1 MAVLFLRII
10 GIHTNI
16 QKDQDLNVTRYIIAY
31 LIKNAVQVRTNIE
44 LAGYLGMPHLG
55 LTETEMQKSIEILIV
70 LGGDGTILN
79 ASRIYSLWK
88 IPILGV
94 NLGHLGF
101 LSEIEVAD
109 IEDGIEKFLIGN
121 FHVEERMMLCANTI
135 RNGQTGENLY
145 ALNDIG
151 IARNSLSRMIH
162 IEVYINDNYVDRY
175 PADGFIVS
183 SPTGSTAYSL
193 SAGGPII
200 SPNMHCLLLTPICPH
215 TLHSRPIV
223 IADHEIVRLKV
234 INQNQNQGIVLTLD
248 GQQGHQLLTEDW
260 VVIKKAQNCAQFIR
274 VTERNF
280 YTLLRKKL
288 SEWSG
293 SNEE

>member
-1 MAVLFLRII
+1 MRII

-16 QKDQDLNVTRYIIAY
+16 QKDKDLKVTRNVIEY
-31 LIKNAVQVRTNIE
+31 LTKNNIQVQTDLE
-44 LAGYLGMPHLG
+44 LAATLG
-55 LTETEMQKSIEILIV
+55 LPHVGFNETEIQKSIEMIIV

-79 ASRIYSLWK
+79 ASRLYSQWK
-88 IPILGV
+88 IPIFGV

-101 LSEIEVAD
+101 LSEIEVKD
-109 IEDGIEKFLIGN
+109 LESGIDKYLNGDFSI
-121 FHVEERMMLCANTI
+121 EERMMLSAHTI
-135 RNGQTGENLY
+135 SDGQTGENLY

-151 IARNSLSRMIH
+151 IAGNSLSRMIH
-162 IEVYINDNYVDRY
+162 IEVYINNNYVDHY

-200 SPNMHCLLLTPICPH
+200 SPNIHCLLLTPICPH

-223 IADHEIVRLKV
+223 IADHESVRLKV
-234 INQNQNQGIVLTLD
+234 IHQNPNQGITLTLD
-248 GQQGHQLLTEDW
+248 GQQGHPLLADDW
-260 VVIKKAQNCAQFIR
+260 VVIKKAPNCARFIR
-274 VTERNF
+274 VNDINF

-288 SEWSG
+288 AEWSG
-293 SNEE
+293 CNED